1 MRKTLLLALAALSQ
15 LAAGAQTLL
24 TADFDSQED
33 FAKWTVVD
41 ANADGSTWQY
51 AAENDPGKRTFY
63 NYNSDNAA
71 DDWLV
76 SPAITADKDCKL
88 MFTFTAKGG
97 GDYYSE
103 SMDAWY
109 GTAPTPSAL
118 TNKGTELTE
127 LKSKEK
133 TGIFLIELKAGV
145 PVYVG
150 LHATSP
156 AGFFRI
162 NLKSAK
168 AEVNDNP
175 VNLTTKAILS
185 PVTGKD
191 LGSGQTVTITVENNG
206 QTTVSSFTA
215 GFSYDGSD
223 IVTEQV
229 DHTLQPGES
238 FDYTFSHKADLS
250 TPRKSYTFD
259 AWVSVEGD
267 YNSSDDHII
276 TQVKNIMPATV
287 PYKLGFEADEDVSGL
302 LFYNLNNDD
311 LQWKILTNSSGF
323 FGTTWTDRGS
333 RCLGIGYNKEMAA
346 DDWAVLEGISI
357 TEPGY
362 YALKFW
368 YAADESHP
376 EKLAVWWGNGNT
388 PEDMTNKVVEYAPFL
403 SPKGYKQSSTVVHF
417 DKAQTVYFGFHGF
430 SDANENWLTIDDVEL
445 TRVEST
451 DNDLALSALATP
463 AEWVH
468 ANSSKN
474 IAYTVTNL
482 GINDMKAR
490 VEVKVDGESMAT
502 RSVSVPAQ
510 KSVDV
515 AYTNALASLSEGEHT
530 MEVTLTADGDAN
542 AGNNSLSRTFRIMPE
557 AVNLWDFE
565 DGKLPSDFTFRAED
579 KGTINPA
586 AGDDF
591 SGNMS
596 WSLMETD
603 GSNWQIGSYILSG
616 TSYIDNVSK
625 ADRWVILP
633 KTTVTNDQWYLVWD
647 ARAFNEKYVE
657 SYEVHVSETNDE
669 RWDYSKI
676 FSQPMEDAAT
686 VQTHG
691 VSLAQYA
698 GKDVY
703 IAFRLNSRPGD
714 RLLLDNIGLYN
725 LTPGVTAIGG
735 AAADKAAAVTYDA
748 TTATATAPGATAM
761 AVTDLAGRTVILSN
775 GPKADLSSLPAGLY
789 IVKAEGF
796 GAVKV
801 RK

>member
-1 MRKTLLLALAALSQ
+1 MRKTLLLALATLSQ

-24 TADFDSQED
+24 TADFDSKDD
-33 FAKWTVVD
+33 FDKWTVVD
-41 ANADGSTWQY
+41 ANGDGSTWQFSG
-51 AAENDPGKRTFY
+51 ANDPGKRTFY
-63 NYNSDNAA
+63 NYNNDNAA

-76 SPAITADKDCKL
+76 SPAITADKDCKVI
-88 MFTFTAKGG
+88 FTFTAKGG

-103 SMDAWY
+103 SMDAWW
-109 GTAPTPSAL
+109 GTAPEPASL
-118 TNKGTELTE
+118 TNKGAELTG
-127 LKSKEK
+127 LMSKEQ
-133 TGIFLIELKAGV
+133 TGFFTIELKAGV

-156 AGFFRI
+156 AGLFRI

-175 VNLTTKAILS
+175 INLTTKAIVS

-191 LGSGQTVTITVENNG
+191 LGSSQTVTITVANTGENA
-206 QTTVSSFTA
+206 VSSFTA

-223 IVTEQV
+223 IITEQV
-229 DHTLQPGES
+229 DRTLQPGETL
-238 FDYTFSHKADLS
+238 DYTFAHKADLS
-250 TPRKSYTFD
+250 TPRKTYTFD
-259 AWVSVEGD
+259 AWVTVKGD
-267 YNSSDDHII
+267 YNSSDDHLI

-287 PYKLGFEADEDVSGL
+287 PYKLGFEADEDL
-302 LFYNLNNDD
+302 TDIKFYNLNEDD
-311 LQWKILTNSSGF
+311 QQWKVLTNSGGF
-323 FGTTWTDRGS
+323 FGTTWTDRGKS
-333 RCLGIGYNKEMAA
+333 CLGIGYNKTLAA
-346 DDWAVLEGISI
+346 DDWAILEGINI
-357 TEPGY
+357 EEAGY
-362 YALKFW
+362 YAFKFW

-403 SPKGYKQSSTVVHF
+403 SPNGYKQSSTVVKF
-417 DKAQTVYFGFHGF
+417 DKPQTVYFGFHGF

-451 DNDLALSALATP
+451 DNDLAVSDLAAP

-468 ANSSKN
+468 ANSPKN
-474 IAYTVTNL
+474 ITFTVSNL
-482 GINDMKAR
+482 GISDMKAS
-490 VEVKVDGESMAT
+490 VEVKVDGESMTT
-502 RSVSVPAQ
+502 RSVSVAAQ

-515 AYTNALASLSEGEHT
+515 SYGNVISRLDEGEHT
-530 MEVTLTADGDAN
+530 VEVTLTADGDAN
-542 AGNNSLSRTFRIMPE
+542 AANNTLSRTFRVMPQ
-557 AVNLWDFE
+557 AVSLWDFE
-565 DGKLPSDFTFRAED
+565 DGQLPSAFTFRAED
-579 KGTINPA
+579 DGTVNPS

-591 SGNMS
+591 TGNMS
-596 WSLMETD
+596 WSLLETD
-603 GSNWQIGSYILSG
+603 GSNTQIGSYILSG

-657 SYEVHVSETNDE
+657 SYEVQVSETTDE
-669 RWDYSKI
+669 RWEYSKI
-676 FSQPMEDAAT
+676 FSVPMEDATT

-735 AAADKAAAVTYDA
+735 TQADGTQAAILFDGT
-748 TTATATAPGATAM
+748 TATAPGAATVT
-761 AVTDLAGRTVILSN
+761 VTDLSGRTVIAAK
-775 GPKADLSSLPAGLY
+775 GPKADLSALPAGLY
-789 IVKAEGF
+789 IVKAGE
-796 GAVKV
+796 AVLKV
-801 RK
+801 KR